1 LGTLGWL
8 RGAGVFGVFG
18 VVGVKLSSFSNRA
31 KKRGEG
37 KVGGVLDGV
46 TMRIPPGASIETLCI
61 HAGQEPDPSSGAVMT
76 PIVLSTTFA
85 QDGPGRAIGALAA
98 LAPHAAHAAD
108 DAAPRY
114 DYSRAGNPTRAAL
127 EGCLA
132 ALEGAAHGVAFG
144 SGCAATTAVLLMLK
158 SGDHVLVGDDV
169 YGGTFRI
176 FDKVLAQ
183 FGLQASYL
191 DMSDPRRVEAAI
203 GERTRLIWM
212 ETPSNPLLK
221 IFDVAAIADIAR
233 ARGVIVAVD
242 NTFATPMLQR
252 PLALGASLS
261 VHSTT
266 KYLNG
271 HSDVVGG
278 AVMTSDDGLAERLR
292 FLQKSVGG
300 VPSPFDCYLV
310 LRGLKTLAVRM
321 KRHVESAR
329 VLADYLANHSGVS
342 RVRYPG
348 LESHEGH
355 ALAARQMSGPGGMI
369 SLELNGTLDNAVA
382 FLRALRIFACAESLG
397 GVESLAEHPALMTH
411 ASLPPETRRAL
422 GIGDGLIRL
431 SVGLEDPAD
440 LIADL
445 DHALARAR

>member
-1 LGTLGWL
+1 
-8 RGAGVFGVFG
+8 
-18 VVGVKLSSFSNRA
+18 
-31 KKRGEG
+31 
-37 KVGGVLDGV
+37 
-46 TMRIPPGASIETLCI
+46 MRIPAGASIETLCI
-61 HAGQEPDPSSGAVMT
+61 HGGQEPDPSSGAVMT
-76 PIVLSTTFA
+76 PIVLATTFA
-85 QDGPGRAIGALAA
+85 QDGPLGEKK
-98 LAPHAAHAAD
+98 
-108 DAAPRY
+108 Y
-114 DYSRAGNPTRAAL
+114 DYSRAGNPTRTAL
-127 EGCLA
+127 EACLA
-132 ALEGAAHGVAFG
+132 SLEGAEHGVAFG

-183 FGLQASYL
+183 FGLEATYL

-212 ETPSNPLLK
+212 ETPSNPMLK
-221 IFDVAAIADIAR
+221 IFDVAAVAAIAR
-233 ARGVIVAVD
+233 ARGVVLAVD

-278 AVMTSDDGLAERLR
+278 AVMTSDAALAERLR

-300 VPSPFDCYLV
+300 VPSPFDCYMV

-329 VLADYLANHSGVS
+329 VVARFLEGHARVT

-348 LESHEGH
+348 LESHEAH
-355 ALAARQMSGPGGMI
+355 ALAARQMSAPGGMI
-369 SLELNGTLDNAVA
+369 SFELNGSLDQAVA
-382 FLRALRIFACAESLG
+382 FLRALRVFTCAESLG

-411 ASLPPETRRAL
+411 ASLPPESRRAL

-431 SVGLEDPAD
+431 SVGLEDPGD
-440 LIADL
+440 LLADL
-445 DHALARAR
+445 DHALSQAR